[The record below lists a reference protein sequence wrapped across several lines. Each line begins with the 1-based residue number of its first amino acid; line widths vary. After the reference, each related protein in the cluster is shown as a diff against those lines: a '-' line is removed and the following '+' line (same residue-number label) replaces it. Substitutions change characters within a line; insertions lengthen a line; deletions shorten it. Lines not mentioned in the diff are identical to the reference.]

1 MAEDIFIVGVGM
13 TAFGK
18 MLDRSVKSLVA
29 EAVTAALAD
38 SGARMT
44 DIDLALFSNTT
55 QAIMEGQHAVA
66 GQVAL
71 RSMGFAG
78 LPIINVENAC
88 ASAST
93 AVYQA
98 VGMLRAGMSEV
109 ALAVGVEKMHDA
121 DKGKSSAIFDGA
133 WDVHEAD
140 RVLAGLADI
149 GSGVEPPPGTPP
161 GVRSPFMH
169 LYASMARGHMQAFG
183 TTQRHLA
190 AVSAKNHH
198 HATMNPLS
206 QFQKDFTVDEV
217 LASPVIAWPL
227 TLPMCSPI
235 SDGAAAAILCT
246 KSALQRFPEVLPV
259 RLLSSVLTSGSDR
272 AWTEFDRH
280 LCRVAALKAFDEA
293 GVGPGDMSVA
303 EVHDASAFAEIVQ
316 VENLGLCEIGQGGW
330 MGERGETSLGG
341 RIPVN
346 PSGGLE
352 SKGHPIGATGLGQLF
367 ELVQQ
372 LRGRAGA
379 RQVDGARFAVAENG
393 GGFHGVEEAAA
404 VVTVLG
410 RVGA

>member
-1 MAEDIFIVGVGM
+1 
-13 TAFGK
+13 
-18 MLDRSVKSLVA
+18 
-29 EAVTAALAD
+29 
-38 SGARMT
+38 
-44 DIDLALFSNTT
+44 
-55 QAIMEGQHAVA
+55 
-66 GQVAL
+66 
-71 RSMGFAG
+71 MGFAG

-140 RVLAGLADI
+140 SVLAGLAHI
-149 GSGVEPPPGTPP
+149 GAGVEPPPGTPP

-169 LYASMARGHMQAFG
+169 LYASMARGHMSAFG

-198 HATMNPLS
+198 HSTMNPRS
-206 QFQKDFTVDEV
+206 QFQKDFSVNDV
-217 LASPVIAWPL
+217 LAGPVIAWPL

-246 KSALQRFPEVLPV
+246 KAALRRFPNALPV
-259 RLLSSVLTSGSDR
+259 RVLSSVLTSGSDR
-272 AWTEFDRH
+272 AWTDFDRH

-303 EVHDASAFAEIVQ
+303 EVHDASAFAEIMQ
-316 VENLGLCEIGQGGW
+316 VENLGFCEIGQGGW
-330 MGERGETSLGG
+330 MADVGETSLGG

-379 RQVDGARFAVAENG
+379 RQVADARFAVAENG

-404 VVTVLG
+404 VVTVLA
-410 RVGA
+410 REGA